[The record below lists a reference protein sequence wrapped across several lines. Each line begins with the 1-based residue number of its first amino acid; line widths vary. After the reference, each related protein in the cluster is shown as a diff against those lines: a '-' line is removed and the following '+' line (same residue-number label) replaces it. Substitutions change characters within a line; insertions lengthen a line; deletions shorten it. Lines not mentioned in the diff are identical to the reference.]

1 MCLELEKVVEKHEER
16 LNIHDREIGRLDKRT
31 IAMQEQINSSL
42 VRVDESNRFLRE
54 QNMKQMEQ
62 NNEIL
67 NAVLNRNSESDRR
80 EDELKKLNAEQR
92 WKFFGTAIASGGILA
107 IIVNALLSL
116 IK

>member
-1 MCLELEKVVEKHEER
+1 MELEKTVQEHERR
-16 LNIHDREIGRLDKRT
+16 LGVHDHEIGRLDKRT
-31 IAMQEQINSSL
+31 IAMQDQINSSL

-67 NAVLNRNSESDRR
+67 NAVLKCNSESDRR
-80 EDELKKLNAEQR
+80 EDELRRLNAEQR
-92 WKFFGTAIASGGILA
+92 WEFFGTAIASGGILA
-107 IIVNALLSL
+107 VIVNTLLSL